1 MKSAKTSC
9 AECPSSEML
18 SSWYDRELRDCRIDE
33 HVATCDECRRVIAAY
48 HSLDN
53 MLSSN
58 LGMGGRSEVIIRS
71 VLDQS
76 KRPLLRRFPVYKL
89 SLVAGLAIIAT
100 TLVVTINKLPEN
112 GVAANTLAPDTADAT
127 ATATET
133 DAVAATTAATAPEVT
148 AKPAGLPQVP
158 TVGETRSTFAPAS
171 PHGRVFNSNPPVLV
185 RSAGGSGRI
194 ELMSMENSG
203 RTPNAGVWTENLNFK
218 SGNRKQAG
226 IANRQFDHQRN
237 VGNFVR
243 HVWLVNDT
251 ASPLKALKMY
261 TESDDE
267 LLDQLIA
274 RDSDR
279 YLLQMMLS
287 DKDLQSLVNRF
298 DALEFNLLS
307 PSEPQPSDYQTLKFT
322 GKNVKYEIDIIR
334 EE

>member
-1 MKSAKTSC
+1 MKSAKTPC
-9 AECPSSEML
+9 TECPSSESL
-18 SSWYDRELRDCRIDE
+18 SSWYDRELRDCSIDE

-58 LGMGGRSEVIIRS
+58 LGQGRSEVIIGN
-71 VLDQS
+71 VLDKS
-76 KRPLLRRFPVYKL
+76 KRPLLLRFPMYKL
-89 SLVAGLAIIAT
+89 SFVAGLAIIAT
-100 TLVVTINKLPEN
+100 TLVVTINKLPEDS
-112 GVAANTLAPDTADAT
+112 VAARPLTPAAVDV
-127 ATATET
+127 TATET
-133 DAVAATTAATAPEVT
+133 DTVAATATTATEVA
-148 AKPAGLPQVP
+148 AKPAGMPKVP
-158 TVGETRSTFAPAS
+158 IVGETRSTFAPAS
-171 PHGRVFNSNPPVLV
+171 PHGRVFNNNPPVLV
-185 RSAGGSGRI
+185 HSTGGRGRI

-218 SGNRKQAG
+218 PSNRKQVG
-226 IANRQFDHQRN
+226 IANRQIDRQRN

-243 HVWLVNDT
+243 HVWLVDDT
-251 ASPLKALKMY
+251 ESPLNALKMY

-298 DALEFNLLS
+298 DALKFNLLS

-334 EE
+334 KE

>member
-1 MKSAKTSC
+1 MKSSKASC

-71 VLDQS
+71 VLDQL
-76 KRPLLRRFPVYKL
+76 KRPLLLRFPVYKL
-89 SLVAGLAIIAT
+89 SLVAGLVIIAT
-100 TLVVTINKLPEN
+100 TLVVAINKLPEN
-112 GVAANTLAPDTADAT
+112 GVAANTLSPDAVD

-133 DAVAATTAATAPEVT
+133 DTVAATTATTAPEVT
-148 AKPAGLPQVP
+148 DKPAGLPQVP

-171 PHGRVFNSNPPVLV
+171 RHGRVFNNNPSVLV
-185 RSAGGSGRI
+185 RSIGGNGRI

-226 IANRQFDHQRN
+226 IANRQLDRQRN

-274 RDSDR
+274 RASDR

-334 EE
+334 KE

>member
-9 AECPSSEML
+9 TECPSSEEL

-58 LGMGGRSEVIIRS
+58 LDMGRSDAIIRS

-76 KRPLLRRFPVYKL
+76 KRPFLLRFPVYKL

-100 TLVVTINKLPEN
+100 TLVVTINKSPEN
-112 GVAANTLAPDTADAT
+112 AVAANSLTPDAVDT
-127 ATATET
+127 TATET
-133 DAVAATTAATAPEVT
+133 DPVAATTGPPVPEVT

-158 TVGETRSTFAPAS
+158 TVGETRSTLAPAS

-185 RSAGGSGRI
+185 RSTGGSGRI

-203 RTPNAGVWTENLNFK
+203 RTPNAGIWTENLNFN
-218 SGNRKQAG
+218 SSNRKRAG
-226 IANRQFDHQRN
+226 IPNRQRN

-243 HVWLVNDT
+243 HVWLVDDT
-251 ASPLKALKMY
+251 ASLLKALKMY

-298 DALEFNLLS
+298 DALKFNLLS

-322 GKNVKYEIDIIR
+322 GKNVKYEIDIISN
-334 EE
+334 E

>member
-1 MKSAKTSC
+1 MKSAKTPC
-9 AECPSSEML
+9 TECPSSEML

-58 LGMGGRSEVIIRS
+58 LSTGRSDVIIRS

-76 KRPLLRRFPVYKL
+76 KRPLLLRFPVYKL

-112 GVAANTLAPDTADAT
+112 GVAANTLAPDTADA
-127 ATATET
+127 AATET
-133 DAVAATTAATAPEVT
+133 DTVAATATTAPEVT
-148 AKPAGLPQVP
+148 AEPAGLPQVP
-158 TVGETRSTFAPAS
+158 TVEETRSTVAPAS
-171 PHGRVFNSNPPVLV
+171 PHGRVFNNNPPVLV
-185 RSAGGSGRI
+185 RSTGGSGRI

-203 RTPNAGVWTENLNFK
+203 RTPNAGAWTENRNFK
-218 SGNRKQAG
+218 SSNRKQAG
-226 IANRQFDHQRN
+226 IANRQLDRQRN

-243 HVWLVNDT
+243 HVWLVDDT

-274 RDSDR
+274 RASDR
-279 YLLQMMLS
+279 YLLQMVLS

-334 EE
+334 KE

>member
-9 AECPSSEML
+9 TECPSSESL

-58 LGMGGRSEVIIRS
+58 LGMGRSDVIIRS

-89 SLVAGLAIIAT
+89 SLVAGFAIIAT

-112 GVAANTLAPDTADAT
+112 GVAANTLTPDAVDTTAI
-127 ATATET
+127 ET
-133 DAVAATTAATAPEVT
+133 DTVAATTAATAPEVT

-158 TVGETRSTFAPAS
+158 TIGETRSTVAPAS
-171 PHGRVFNSNPPVLV
+171 PHGRVFNSNSPVLV
-185 RSAGGSGRI
+185 HSTGSSGRI

-218 SGNRKQAG
+218 PGNRKQAG
-226 IANRQFDHQRN
+226 IANRQLDRQRN

-243 HVWLVNDT
+243 HVWLVDDT

-261 TESDDE
+261 AESDDE

-298 DALEFNLLS
+298 DALKFNLLS

-334 EE
+334 KE

>member
-9 AECPSSEML
+9 AECPSSEAL

-76 KRPLLRRFPVYKL
+76 KRPLLLRFPVYKL

-112 GVAANTLAPDTADAT
+112 GVAANTLAPDTAA
-127 ATATET
+127 AAATET
-133 DAVAATTAATAPEVT
+133 DAVAATATTAPEVT

-171 PHGRVFNSNPPVLV
+171 PHGRVFNSNPPVLA
-185 RSAGGSGRI
+185 RSTGGSGRI

-226 IANRQFDHQRN
+226 ITNRQFDRERN

-243 HVWLVNDT
+243 HVWLVDDT

-261 TESDDE
+261 AESDDE

-334 EE
+334 KE